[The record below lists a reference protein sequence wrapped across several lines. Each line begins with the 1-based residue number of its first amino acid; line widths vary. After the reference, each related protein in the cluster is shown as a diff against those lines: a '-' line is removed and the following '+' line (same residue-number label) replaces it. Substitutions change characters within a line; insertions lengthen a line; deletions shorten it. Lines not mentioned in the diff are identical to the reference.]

1 MNLQTWLARGQD
13 LRCFPTRLAQVRY
26 ATAWENGDA
35 VHVLRELERVFSRR
49 HRLVALNWLSCP
61 ALVRRLDL
69 LNDGPRTFPEDWN
82 EGDFVIQLPGGESV
96 SIAWLAD
103 QSAWDELHAAVLRG
117 FLFLPAGEKIRT
129 AKEWLDR
136 ATDAYTRRG
145 LSAQALVDAESG
157 AWLLANARPASEAL
171 QLTLGQRAAS
181 LADLSTSLRQRVATL
196 VAAHAD
202 VLRPAPDSA
211 FLTFAALRACQ
222 HVFQIDALLARATTP
237 PVQNLMTY
245 LRCQDAPATT

>member
-1 MNLQTWLARGQD
+1 MNLQTWIARGQD

-35 VHVLRELERVFSRR
+35 VHVLRELERIFSRR

-69 LNDGPRTFPEDWN
+69 LNDGPKSFPEDWN
-82 EGDFVIQLPGGESV
+82 EGDFVIQIPGGDAV

-103 QSAWDELHAAVLRG
+103 GAAWDELHAAALRG
-117 FLFLPAGEKIRT
+117 FLFLPAGEKVRT
-129 AKEWLDR
+129 AKDWLDR

-145 LSAQALVDAESG
+145 LPPQALVDAETG

-171 QLTLGQRAAS
+171 QLTLGQRAEA
-181 LADLSTSLRQRVATL
+181 LGDVAAAQRQRVDAL
-196 VAAHAD
+196 VAAHGE
-202 VLRPAPDSA
+202 VLRPPADSA
-211 FLTFAALRACQ
+211 FLTFAALRSCQ
-222 HVFQIDALLARATTP
+222 HVFQIDALLARATTA